1 MKKLFICM
9 FIAAIAFLCIQSKND
24 ETTSERLADK
34 IFRLHVIA
42 NSDYEEDQQLKLVVK
57 EALVNYIEANSA
69 DLANK
74 ADYINYINKNEEQ
87 LVNIATQVIN
97 EQGYG
102 YSVKLSV
109 ENTYFPVK
117 SYGDLTFP
125 CGYYDALCVRIGD
138 AAGKNW
144 WCVLYP
150 PLCFVDLT
158 YGVVPEDS
166 KDTLHNIVG
175 DDDYYALLSGG
186 EDIKVK
192 PRSLIFDTIKEWF
205 D

>member
-9 FIAAIAFLCIQSKND
+9 FIAAIAFLCIGSKNN

-42 NSDYEEDQQLKLVVK
+42 NSDSEEDQALKLLVK

-69 DLANK
+69 NLTDK
-74 ADYINYINKNEEQ
+74 AAYIKYINENEEQ
-87 LVNIATQVIN
+87 LKSIATQVIQ

-102 YSVKLSV
+102 YNVDLSI

-138 AAGKNW
+138 ASGKNW

-166 KDTLHNIVG
+166 KDTLQNIVG
-175 DDDYYALLSGG
+175 DEDYYTLLSGG
-186 EDIKVK
+186 EDVKVK
-192 PRSLIFDTIKEWF
+192 PRSLILDTIKEWF